1 MTRFDSYSEHP
12 ATSIRFDESPL
23 SEYRRCQSRIAM
35 RRHFD
40 SRVTTLAKF
49 PPTKSNRNFRTF
61 ESAADFAR
69 WRKPLI
75 RRHLLDTV
83 SNGTC
88 HSIKKMSATNIAKP
102 RG

>member
-1 MTRFDSYSEHP
+1 
-12 ATSIRFDESPL
+12 
-23 SEYRRCQSRIAM
+23 M

-49 PPTKSNRNFRTF
+49 PPTKSNQNFRAF
-61 ESAADFAR
+61 DSAADFAR

-75 RRHLLDTV
+75 RRRQPDTV

-88 HSIKKMSATNIAKP
+88 HSIKKLSATNIAKL